1 MFALRKP
8 SPASQMQQPSG
19 SRYRR
24 ESMLLL
30 LLVLLHGLRS
40 IHVLQQRIHS
50 AVSGKST
57 MGYYV
62 LFSTFVG
69 GRLLSLRRRV
79 AT

>member
-30 LLVLLHGLRS
+30 LLLLHGLRS

-57 MGYYV
+57 IGYYV